1 MHPWDSYIGRNEGQH
16 PHFPHI
22 LYDRI
27 QAEIEY
33 IKQTMSTESSSL
45 PTTSA
50 HSDPS
55 PPQSHQS
62 SPESSSEPPQT
73 ITMSDNQA
81 TAHSQDDLQSGS
93 KSPDASD
100 PSSSSSSSGE
110 PTLVKGSHSA
120 SAERIEADSG
130 SKSMDYTNNNN
141 SSTGISGSNNSNAQS
156 LSVPGNGSTT
166 EKGGKTS
173 QRKNVQWAASTKGEG
188 PMRGDPG
195 PSSSAYVPNYTGNGP
210 QSRNSWYDI
219 RNGGGYTYGYGYGGA
234 NNGYA
239 RGRERE
245 NNASASL
252 SQPRSVHHLDS
263 AGLDVSKLS
272 LNCLFHDLLS
282 FFPSWPLA
290 RLLPLVLKVL
300 SGIPRSKWYS
310 LCWFF
315 SSGFPGY
322 FLYPLPALHYSV
334 LCLPLFIPA
343 FSSFSPIRVSTW
355 EDTCCLLFHYLVR
368 TDCSILVFKF
378 TKSGWMAARF
388 PITRTGTFCL
398 TLLLNCSGDGAG
410 SVEDPRVN

>member
-93 KSPDASD
+93 KSPSASD

-120 SAERIEADSG
+120 SAERIEAGSS

-282 FFPSWPLA
+282 FFSSWPLA

-300 SGIPRSKWYS
+300 SGISRSKWYS
-310 LCWFF
+310 L
-315 SSGFPGY
+315 Y
-322 FLYPLPALHYSV
+322 
-334 LCLPLFIPA
+334 
-343 FSSFSPIRVSTW
+343 
-355 EDTCCLLFHYLVR
+355 
-368 TDCSILVFKF
+368 
-378 TKSGWMAARF
+378 
-388 PITRTGTFCL
+388 
-398 TLLLNCSGDGAG
+398 
-410 SVEDPRVN
+410 